1 MTTYIIRRLI
11 ATIPVLFLIS
21 AITFFTIRLL
31 PGDPALAILG
41 PEADYN
47 LVEALREELGLNRP
61 VVVQYLDWMYHAF
74 QGEFGESRRSG
85 DTVAALV
92 SDRLEVTIQLGILSL
107 IVAVILALPI
117 GLLAGSKPNT
127 PFDYLGT
134 FFAVVGAAIPNFWL
148 ALLLILVF
156 AVDLG
161 WFPALGFTSFREDPL
176 ENMRGMVLPAI
187 AIGIAQAAV
196 LARQTRASMVEV
208 LQQDYVRTARSKGL
222 RERNV
227 IFRHGFRNAMIP
239 VITILGLQISNIVS
253 GAIIIESVFSLP
265 GIGKL
270 LIDSIFNRELVTVQA
285 LALMLALAVAMSNLL
300 VDVSYGYIDPRIR
313 YE

>member
-107 IVAVILALPI
+107 IVAVVLALPI

-239 VITILGLQISNIVS
+239 VITILGLQVSNIVS

>member
-1 MTTYIIRRLI
+1 M
-11 ATIPVLFLIS
+11 
-21 AITFFTIRLL
+21 
-31 PGDPALAILG
+31 
-41 PEADYN
+41 
-47 LVEALREELGLNRP
+47 VEALREELGLNRP

-74 QGEFGESRRSG
+74 QGEFGDSRRSG
-85 DTVAALV
+85 DSVGALV

-107 IVAVILALPI
+107 IVAVVIALPV
-117 GLLAGSKPNT
+117 GLLAGSRPNT
-127 PFDYLGT
+127 PFDYFGT
-134 FFAVVGAAIPNFWL
+134 VFAVVGAAIPNFWL
-148 ALLLILVF
+148 ALVLILVF
-156 AVDLG
+156 AVNFG

-176 ENMRGMVLPAI
+176 ENMRGMLLPAV

-222 RERNV
+222 REWTV
-227 IFRHGFRNAMIP
+227 VFRHGFRNAMIP
-239 VITILGLQISNIVS
+239 VITILGLQISSIVS

-270 LIDSIFNRELVTVQA
+270 LVDSIFNRELVTVQA
-285 LALMLALAVAMSNLL
+285 LAMMLAVAVALSNLL
-300 VDVSYGYIDPRIR
+300 VDVSYAYIDPRIR

>member
-176 ENMRGMVLPAI
+176 ENMRGMVLPAV

>member
-1 MTTYIIRRLI
+1 MTTYIVRRLF

-117 GLLAGSKPNT
+117 GLMAGSKPNT

>member
-1 MTTYIIRRLI
+1 MTTYIVRRLI

-107 IVAVILALPI
+107 IVAVLLALPI

>member
-161 WFPALGFTSFREDPL
+161 WFPALGFTSFRDDPL

>member
-1 MTTYIIRRLI
+1 MATYALRRLF

-21 AITFFTIRLL
+21 AITFCTIRLL

-41 PEADYN
+41 PEADFN
-47 LVEALREELGLNRP
+47 LVAALREELGLNRP
-61 VVVQYLDWMYHAF
+61 VLVQYADWMYHAF
-74 QGEFGESRRSG
+74 QGEFGVSRRSG

-107 IVAVILALPI
+107 IVAVALALPI
-117 GLLAGSKPNT
+117 GLMAGARPNT

-134 FFAVVGAAIPNFWL
+134 VFAVVGAAIPNFWL

-156 AVDLG
+156 AVDFG

-176 ENMRGMVLPAI
+176 ENMRGMILPAV

-196 LARQTRASMVEV
+196 LARQTRASLVEV
-208 LQQDYVRTARSKGL
+208 MQQDYVRTARSKGL
-222 RERNV
+222 RERTV
-227 IFRHGFRNAMIP
+227 IVRHGFRNALIP
-239 VITILGLQISNIVS
+239 VITVLGLQISNIVS

-285 LALMLALAVAMSNLL
+285 LGLMLAIAVAMSNLL
-300 VDVSYGYIDPRIR
+300 VDISYAYLDPRIR

>member
-11 ATIPVLFLIS
+11 ATVPVLFLIS

>member
-1 MTTYIIRRLI
+1 MTIYIVRRLI

-41 PEADYN
+41 PEADFN

-61 VVVQYLDWMYHAF
+61 VIVQYLDWMYHAF

-208 LQQDYVRTARSKGL
+208 LQQDYVRAGRSKGL

-227 IFRHGFRNAMIP
+227 IFRRGFRNAMIP

>member
-1 MTTYIIRRLI
+1 MATYIIRRMF

-41 PEADYN
+41 PEADFN

-61 VVVQYLDWMYHAF
+61 VVVQYMDWMYQAF
-74 QGEFGESRRSG
+74 QGDFGDSRRSG
-85 DTVAALV
+85 DPVAALV

-107 IVAVILALPI
+107 IVAVVLALPI

-161 WFPALGFTSFREDPL
+161 WFPALGFTSFRDDPL
-176 ENMRGMVLPAI
+176 ENMRGMVLPAV

-222 RERNV
+222 REWTV

-253 GAIIIESVFSLP
+253 GAIIIESVFSMP

-285 LALMLALAVAMSNLL
+285 LGLMLALAVALSNLL
-300 VDVSYGYIDPRIR
+300 VDVSYAYIDPRIR

>member
-107 IVAVILALPI
+107 IVAVVLALPI

>member
-1 MTTYIIRRLI
+1 MTTYIIRRLF

-107 IVAVILALPI
+107 IVAVMLALPI

>member
-1 MTTYIIRRLI
+1 M
-11 ATIPVLFLIS
+11 
-21 AITFFTIRLL
+21 
-31 PGDPALAILG
+31 
-41 PEADYN
+41 
-47 LVEALREELGLNRP
+47 VEALREELGLNRP

-74 QGEFGESRRSG
+74 QGEFGDSRRSG
-85 DTVAALV
+85 DSVAALV

-107 IVAVILALPI
+107 IVAVVIALPV
-117 GLLAGSKPNT
+117 GLLAGSRPNT
-127 PFDYLGT
+127 PFDYFGT
-134 FFAVVGAAIPNFWL
+134 VFAVVGAAIPNFWL
-148 ALLLILVF
+148 ALVLILVF
-156 AVDLG
+156 AVDFG

-176 ENMRGMVLPAI
+176 ENMRGMLLPAV

-196 LARQTRASMVEV
+196 LARQTRASMVESAA
-208 LQQDYVRTARSKGL
+208 TGL
-222 RERNV
+222 RSHGPQQGATRVDGRVPTRLPQRND
-227 IFRHGFRNAMIP
+227 P

-285 LALMLALAVAMSNLL
+285 LAMMLAVAVALSNLL
-300 VDVSYGYIDPRIR
+300 VDVSYAYIDPRIR

>member
-1 MTTYIIRRLI
+1 MTIYIVRRLI

-41 PEADYN
+41 PEADFN

-61 VVVQYLDWMYHAF
+61 VIVQYLDWMYHAF

-208 LQQDYVRTARSKGL
+208 LQQGL
-222 RERNV
+222 RA
-227 IFRHGFRNAMIP
+227 HGAQQGPAR
-239 VITILGLQISNIVS
+239 TKRD
-253 GAIIIESVFSLP
+253 LP
-265 GIGKL
+265 PRL
-270 LIDSIFNRELVTVQA
+270 PQRDDSR
-285 LALMLALAVAMSNLL
+285 
-300 VDVSYGYIDPRIR
+300 DHDPRPADFQHRQRGDHHRIGLLAAGHR
-313 YE
+313 QAADRLDLQSRAGHGAGVGVDAGARRRDVKPAG

>member
-1 MTTYIIRRLI
+1 MTIYIVRRLI

-41 PEADYN
+41 PEADFN

-61 VVVQYLDWMYHAF
+61 VIVQYLDWMYHAF

>member
-1 MTTYIIRRLI
+1 MATYIARRFL

-85 DTVAALV
+85 DSVAALV

-107 IVAVILALPI
+107 IVAVVLALPI

-161 WFPALGFTSFREDPL
+161 WFPALGFTSFRDDPL
-176 ENMRGMVLPAI
+176 ENMRGMVLPAV

-222 RERNV
+222 REWTV

-253 GAIIIESVFSLP
+253 GAIIIESVFSMP

-285 LALMLALAVAMSNLL
+285 LGLMLALAVAMSNLL